1 MASLHMTGSK
11 KNLSTLTWIYRFI
24 RWIIGTVF
32 IYSGAAKLIEPQHFA
47 VLIDAY
53 GLVPDALLMPV
64 AVILP
69 ALEVF
74 AGAGLLVDV
83 RGSLGAVT
91 ALLLLFVLILSYGIH
106 MGLDVDCGCFGPDD
120 PEAEAFHGLKLALYR
135 DLVMLAAIGLLYVW
149 RHVGHIRPLKITQLI
164 NVKPTHKRR
173 MDDAYG

>member
-1 MASLHMTGSK
+1 M
-11 KNLSTLTWIYRFI
+11 
-24 RWIIGTVF
+24 RWILGVVF
-32 IYSGAAKLIEPQHFA
+32 IYSGATKLIEPQHFA

-53 GLVPDALLMPV
+53 GLLPDALLMPV

-69 ALEVF
+69 ALEVV

-83 RGSLGAVT
+83 RGSLGTVT

-135 DLVMLAAIGLLYVW
+135 DMVMLAAIVLLYVW
-149 RHVGHIRPLKITQLI
+149 RHVGHISPTNITRLI
-164 NVKPTHKRR
+164 KFKPTHKRR